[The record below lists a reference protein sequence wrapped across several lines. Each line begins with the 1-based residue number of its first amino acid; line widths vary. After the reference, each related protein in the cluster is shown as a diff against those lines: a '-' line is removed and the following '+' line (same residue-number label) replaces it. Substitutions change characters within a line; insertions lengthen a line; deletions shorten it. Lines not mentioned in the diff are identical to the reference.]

1 MYGNYQLDIY
11 RDGLR
16 GVLPEFPLTAGE
28 LEASAREKL
37 DPGAFGYVA
46 GGAGEET
53 TMRANRAA
61 FDHWRIVPR
70 MLRDVSSRD
79 LHVTVLGTEMPAP
92 IMLAPVGVLSIV
104 HPEAETA
111 VARAA
116 AGLGLPMVLSTASSR
131 SMEEIGRVMGK
142 APRCWMHCRAWSRL
156 REAGLCSST
165 VASGREVMW

>member
-1 MYGNYQLDIY
+1 LDIY